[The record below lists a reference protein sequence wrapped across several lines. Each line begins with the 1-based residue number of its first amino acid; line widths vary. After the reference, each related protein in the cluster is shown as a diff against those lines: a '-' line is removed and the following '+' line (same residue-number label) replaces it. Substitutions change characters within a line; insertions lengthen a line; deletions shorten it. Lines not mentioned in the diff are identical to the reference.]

1 MLVAAMA
8 AVSFVSGVPG
18 VPGVPGVG
26 LARLG
31 ERFLITAQYT
41 FGGGMFFD
49 PVGLTRGMAC
59 GPRVI
64 QRVPSF
70 A

>member
-8 AVSFVSGVPG
+8 AVSFVSGVSG
-18 VPGVPGVG
+18 VSGVG

>member
-8 AVSFVSGVPG
+8 AVSGVSGVS
-18 VPGVPGVG
+18 GVG

-31 ERFLITAQYT
+31 ERFLIAAQYT

-49 PVGLTRGMAC
+49 PVGVVRGMAC
-59 GPRVI
+59 GPCVI

>member
-8 AVSFVSGVPG
+8 AVSFVFGVPG
-18 VPGVPGVG
+18 VSGVG

>member
-18 VPGVPGVG
+18 VSGVG